1 MTMIVARVIC
11 IAVGYVLGMFQTGYI
26 YGKLHNVDIRQHG
39 SGNAGATNTLR
50 TLGWKAG
57 LITFAGD
64 LGKAMLA
71 MLLAWLLFREKY
83 SDGVKLLEMYAGF
96 GAVLGHNFPFYMKF
110 KGGKGIACTA
120 GFILAFY
127 PPMAPLCLLLF
138 IVVVAVTRYVSLGSI
153 LVMICF
159 WVQLILF
166 GQLGHLGVNAGLLL
180 ETYIVGALFSVMGIW
195 RHRENIKRLIAGE
208 ENKFSMN
215 KSSAAEKKNGGK

>member
-1 MTMIVARVIC
+1 MTMTAARVIC
-11 IAVGYVLGMFQTGYI
+11 IFIGYVLGMFQTGYI
-26 YGKLHNVDIRQHG
+26 YGKLHHVDIRQHG

-71 MLLAWLLFREKY
+71 MLIGWLLFRDKY
-83 SDGVKLLEMYAGF
+83 ADGVKLLEMYAGF

-138 IVVVAVTRYVSLGSI
+138 IVIVAVTRYVSLGSI

-159 WVQLILF
+159 WVQLVLF
-166 GQLGHLGVNAGLLL
+166 GQLGHLDVNPNLMP
-180 ETYIVGALFSVMGIW
+180 EIYIVGALFSVMGIW
-195 RHRENIKRLIAGE
+195 RHRENIKRLITGK
-208 ENKFSMN
+208 ENKFSMGN
-215 KSSAAEKKNGGK
+215 KMEQKEGEK

>member
-1 MTMIVARVIC
+1 MIVARIVC
-11 IAVGYVLGMFQTGYI
+11 IAIGYVLGMFQTGYI
-26 YGKLHNVDIRQHG
+26 YGKLHNIDIRQHG

-57 LITFAGD
+57 LLTFAGD

-71 MLLAWLLFREKY
+71 MLISWLLFRDKY

-96 GAVLGHNFPFYMKF
+96 GAVLGHNFPFYLKF

-138 IVVVAVTRYVSLGSI
+138 IVIVAVTRYVSLGSI
-153 LVMICF
+153 LVMLCF
-159 WVQLILF
+159 WIQLLIF
-166 GQLGHLGVNAGLLL
+166 GQLGHLGVNPGLLL
-180 ETYIVGALFSVMGIW
+180 ETYVVGALFSIMGIW

-208 ENKFSMN
+208 ENKFSMG
-215 KSSAAEKKNGGK
+215 KSSKTDKKDGGN

>member
-1 MTMIVARVIC
+1 MIVARVIC

-71 MLLAWLLFREKY
+71 MLIGWLLFHEKY

-110 KGGKGIACTA
+110 KGRKGIACTA

-138 IVVVAVTRYVSLGSI
+138 IIIVAVTRYVSLGSI

-159 WVQLILF
+159 WIQLVIF
-166 GQLGHLGVNAGLLL
+166 GQLGHLGANSALLL
-180 ETYIVGALFSVMGIW
+180 EVYIVGALFSIMGIW
-195 RHRENIKRLIAGE
+195 RHRENIKRLIAGK
-208 ENKFSMN
+208 ENKFSMS
-215 KSSAAEKKNGGK
+215 KSSETAKKNGGN

>member
-1 MTMIVARVIC
+1 MTAARVSC
-11 IAVGYVLGMFQTGYI
+11 IFIGYVLGMFQTGYI
-26 YGKLHNVDIRQHG
+26 YGKLHHVDIRQHG

-71 MLLAWLLFREKY
+71 MLIGWILFRDKY
-83 SDGVKLLEMYAGF
+83 ADGVKLLEMYAGF

-138 IVVVAVTRYVSLGSI
+138 IVTVAVTRYVSLGSI

-159 WVQLILF
+159 WVQLVLF
-166 GQLGHLGVNAGLLL
+166 GQLGHLNVNSNLIL
-180 ETYIVGALFSVMGIW
+180 EIYIVGALFSVMGIW
-195 RHRENIKRLIAGE
+195 RHRENIKRLLAGK
-208 ENKFSMN
+208 ENKFSMGN
-215 KSSAAEKKNGGK
+215 KMEQKEGEK

>member
-1 MTMIVARVIC
+1 MTMTAARVSC
-11 IAVGYVLGMFQTGYI
+11 IFIGYVLGMFQTGYI
-26 YGKLHNVDIRQHG
+26 YGKLHHVDIRQHG

-71 MLLAWLLFREKY
+71 MLIGWILFRDKY
-83 SDGVKLLEMYAGF
+83 ADGVKLLEMYAGF

-138 IVVVAVTRYVSLGSI
+138 IVTVAVTRYVSLGSI
-153 LVMICF
+153 VVMICF
-159 WVQLILF
+159 WVQLVLY
-166 GQLGHLGVNAGLLL
+166 GQLGHLNVNSNLIL
-180 ETYIVGALFSVMGIW
+180 EIYIVGALFSVMGIW
-195 RHRENIKRLIAGE
+195 RHRENIKRLLAGK
-208 ENKFSMN
+208 ENKFSMGN
-215 KSSAAEKKNGGK
+215 KMEQKEGEK